1 MLLGAGMSER
11 FGTEN
16 KLLADIGGDP
26 LIRKV
31 VSEVIGSGIAEVVVV
46 TGWDKVRIAT
56 AIEDLPARC
65 AHNKNWRSGMGT
77 SVAAGIAAL
86 HGDIEGAFVVPGD
99 MPRLTSLLLVGL
111 ASAFDESG
119 RRRVVF
125 PVTAGGDQRN
135 PVLWP
140 RRYFQKLTE
149 LSGREGAKELLQ
161 STGLECVAVP
171 VDDPAILE
179 DVDTLE
185 DLQRM
190 QPSAKTS
197 Q

>member
-1 MLLGAGMSER
+1 M
-11 FGTEN
+11 
-16 KLLADIGGDP
+16 
-26 LIRKV
+26 
-31 VSEVIGSGIAEVVVV
+31 
-46 TGWDKVRIAT
+46 
-56 AIEDLPARC
+56 
-65 AHNKNWRSGMGT
+65 
-77 SVAAGIAAL
+77 
-86 HGDIEGAFVVPGD
+86 VPGD
-99 MPRLTSLLLVGL
+99 MPRLTSILLVRL
-111 ASAFDESG
+111 ASAFEESG
-119 RRRVVF
+119 RRAVVF

-140 RRYFQKLTE
+140 RRYFQKLTD

-161 STGLECVAVP
+161 STCLECVAVP

-197 Q
+197 P